1 MKASGSYAS
10 LVHGVSEQVPQQR
23 RPGQV
28 TEQVNMLPDP
38 VTGLTRRH
46 GSRFQAESALDI
58 DPDSIAAMVA
68 DTANW
73 RTFEYSNN
81 GNDIVVLVRHA
92 AKPASSELPF
102 LLVYNRTTK
111 AFLDYQRPETDTFLD
126 AVEAGGVSAITS
138 VGKFVFM
145 AGNTTVATSTSTD
158 LWGTTDNQRNSVVWI
173 RGGAYSRKFTVSVTK
188 MDGTNVSF
196 EYETPT
202 SSYPGTLDT
211 TGVPIWALDPA
222 GGTQSDVESLYVDE
236 NNRSTLAYGEWN
248 ATGMLIEL
256 NQIVGGLSV
265 WNSVSNSY
273 PITPGVNQY
282 SWDGHSNLVQFWAG
296 GHTQRYRATYTHDK
310 VITNPNYTTIV
321 ENITNAFN
329 SAVTNWIGTAAAAIQ
344 PANIAEQLRL
354 AAVAAG
360 LTTATRTSSTLIFDN
375 VKAITVTD
383 GGDGS
388 LIRGVA
394 AEITSIDDVSDI
406 HMVGK
411 IVKVRAR
418 DSANAFYLKAVPR
431 DPNVTS
437 GYTQV
442 TWVEGAG
449 VQHAITSGL
458 LYGTVVGSTFYVA
471 SSAALLNGLV
481 TLTPPAPDYL
491 PSKCGDANSSPLP
504 FFIGRKITYLGI
516 FQDRLLIGAGAVLRC
531 SKTGDYLNL
540 FRTSVLTVPADDPL
554 EMLSQGSEDDE
565 LRYSVLYD
573 RDLVLFGKLRQY
585 AVSGRTVLSPTN
597 ANMQVMSSHA
607 NAADVPPLAV
617 GGLIFYGKLGETNS
631 SVHQIQPGQVA
642 ESPESFL
649 VSSQI
654 AEYLRGSV
662 TELKNHAKPTHLF
675 VRTAGARNSIFCFTY
690 LDDPQGRVQDAWH
703 RFDFD
708 AGLGPVVGMS
718 PTPDGL
724 LMFRLQSGLK
734 ADASGNETWIVADLC
749 PMTTG
754 LSIYPYLDS
763 LRPWADV
770 EGSTGSVFPT
780 RQGNWKI
787 AFDGSSPYRFVGGAL
802 GTADDLLA
810 DFPSATGPM
819 VGMLQPAY
827 VTPTN
832 PFIKDRNSNAVTTGR
847 LVITSLRAT
856 FADTSGYVSELT
868 ANQQTISH
876 RYNGRVL
883 GDINNIVGTEPVT
896 DTLQSFPIGRET
908 REYTLTL
915 RARDWMP
922 FTLTALEWVG
932 QFFNRPQRF

>member
-46 GSRFQAESALDI
+46 GSRFQAEDALDI
-58 DPDSIAAMVA
+58 DPASIAAMVA

-92 AKPASSELPF
+92 AKPAGSELPF
-102 LLVYNRTTK
+102 LLVYNRTTR
-111 AFLDYQRPETDTFLD
+111 AFLDYQRPVTDTFLD
-126 AVEAGGVSAITS
+126 AVESGGVSAITS

-145 AGNTTVATSTSTD
+145 AGNTTVPTSTSTD
-158 LWGTTDNQRNSVVWI
+158 LWGTTDNQRNSVVWV

-188 MDGTNVSF
+188 TDGTNVAF

-211 TGVPIWALDPA
+211 TGVPVWTADPA
-222 GGTQSDVESLYVDE
+222 SGTQTDTENLYIRADGSASLTWGAWTPTSMIVKYQGVTSCT
-236 NNRSTLAYGEWN
+236 NVYP
-248 ATGMLIEL
+248 ATPAGLI
-256 NQIVGGLSV
+256 
-265 WNSVSNSY
+265 
-273 PITPGVNQY
+273 QY
-282 SWDGHSNLVQFWAG
+282 SWDGHSPTMHFDPAAHNNTSFTASYD
-296 GHTQRYRATYTHDK
+296 HIK
-310 VITNPNYTTIV
+310 VVTNPSYTTQV
-321 ENITNAFN
+321 EEITNAFN
-329 SAVTNWIGTAAAAIQ
+329 SAVTNWIGTAASAIQ

-360 LTTATRTSSTLIFDN
+360 LTTATRTSSTIIFDN

-431 DPNVTS
+431 DSNITT

-449 VQHAITSGL
+449 VEHSITSGL
-458 LYGTVVGSTFYVA
+458 LYGTVVDSTFYVA
-471 SSAALLNGLV
+471 SSAALLNGIV

-708 AGLGPVVGMS
+708 VGLGPVVGMS

-787 AFDGSSPYRFVGGAL
+787 AFDGSSPYRFVGDSL
-802 GTADDLLA
+802 GSAEDLLA
-810 DFPSATGPM
+810 DFPLATGPM

-847 LVITSLRAT
+847 FVITSLRAT